1 MPPAEPGS
9 RRILALWC
17 PDWPAMAASAE
28 ADLPPLHPVAVLSAN
43 RVVACSASARAA
55 GVRRGMRKRQAQA
68 ACTEMTVVTADENRD
83 GRLFEPVVA
92 AVAEVIPALE
102 VLRPGLLVIAG
113 DRAARYFGGMESLA
127 EELVDVVS
135 ACGIESQVG
144 IADEIF
150 TAVLAARHGHQVE
163 PGGDR
168 EYLAGRPVA
177 DLAVEPSMSDPS
189 RADLVELL
197 RRLGIGTIGAF
208 ADMSVTDVATR
219 FARDAVVAHRLANA
233 LPGRVPSSRGVPA
246 ELDVD
251 HTCDP
256 PVDRID
262 VAAFIGRTLA
272 DALHRR
278 LRDAAVA
285 CTRLTIIA
293 TTERGQQHSRTW
305 RCAQPLTPETTAD
318 RIRWQLEGWLTGAA
332 RPTPRVEP
340 APSAARSRVEA
351 PYGGKAQGRRA
362 RDTRPDSPIVRL
374 RLEPVE
380 VVEAGALHY
389 QLTDDLARGG
399 SAGEPD
405 VEERARRSLVRIQGL
420 LGGDAVRIPV
430 LSGGRGP
437 AERITMVSL
446 GDEPAPRRDPLAPW
460 PGRLPQPSPTV
471 LVETAIHVL
480 DATGQPVK
488 VTERGA
494 FTAEPVTVALA
505 SSRGRR
511 SSWGLY
517 WWAGPWPVGSA
528 DRPAGAS
535 VPAGTT
541 ETGLIARAQVLLDD
555 SRALLLCYRAGEW
568 IVEGVYE

>member
-1 MPPAEPGS
+1 MPSGEPGS

-17 PDWPAMAASAE
+17 PDWPAMAAAAE

-68 ACTEMTVVTADENRD
+68 ACTEMTVVAADENRD

-113 DRAARYFGGMESLA
+113 DRAARYFGGMEALA

-272 DALHRR
+272 DVLHRR

-332 RPTPRVEP
+332 RPSPRVEP
-340 APSAARSRVEA
+340 RVARSSA
-351 PYGGKAQGRRA
+351 
-362 RDTRPDSPIVRL
+362 RPDSPIVRL

-389 QLTDDLARGG
+389 QLTDDLSRGG
-399 SAGEPD
+399 LAGEPD

-446 GDEPAPRRDPLAPW
+446 GDEPAPRRDPSAPW

-480 DATGQPVK
+480 DAVGQPVK
-488 VTERGA
+488 VTDRGA

-505 SSRGRR
+505 SSRARR
-511 SSWGLY
+511 SSWGLC
-517 WWAGPWPVGSA
+517 WWAGPWPVGGA

-535 VPAGTT
+535 VPTGAA
-541 ETGLIARAQVLLDD
+541 ETGLTARAQVLLDD

>member
-1 MPPAEPGS
+1 MPSGEPGS

-17 PDWPAMAASAE
+17 PDWPAMAAAAE

-68 ACTEMTVVTADENRD
+68 ACTEMTVVAADENRD

-113 DRAARYFGGMESLA
+113 DRAARYFGGMEALA

-272 DALHRR
+272 DVLHRR

-332 RPTPRVEP
+332 RPSPRVEP
-340 APSAARSRVEA
+340 RAARSSA
-351 PYGGKAQGRRA
+351 
-362 RDTRPDSPIVRL
+362 RPDSPIVRL

-389 QLTDDLARGG
+389 QLTDDLSRGG
-399 SAGEPD
+399 LAGEPD

-446 GDEPAPRRDPLAPW
+446 GDEPAPRRDPSAPW

-480 DATGQPVK
+480 DAVGQPVK
-488 VTERGA
+488 VTDRGA

-505 SSRGRR
+505 SSRARR
-511 SSWGLY
+511 SSWGLC
-517 WWAGPWPVGSA
+517 WWAGPWPVGGA

-535 VPAGTT
+535 VPTGAA
-541 ETGLIARAQVLLDD
+541 ETGLTARAQVLLDD

>member
-1 MPPAEPGS
+1 MPPEETGA

-113 DRAARYFGGMESLA
+113 DRAARYFGGMEALA

-150 TAVLAARHGHQVE
+150 TAVLAARNGHQVE

-285 CTRLTIIA
+285 CTRLTITA

-332 RPTPRVEP
+332 RRTSPL
-340 APSAARSRVEA
+340 EA
-351 PYGGKAQGRRA
+351 PYGSTAQGRGAQRVTV

-399 SAGEPD
+399 LAGEPD

-446 GDEPAPRRDPLAPW
+446 GDEPAPHRDPLAPW

-480 DATGQPVK
+480 DAVGQPVK

-505 SSRGRR
+505 SSRARR
-511 SSWGLY
+511 SSWGLC
-517 WWAGPWPVGSA
+517 WWAGPWPVGST
-528 DRPAGAS
+528 DRPTGPPG
-535 VPAGTT
+535 PAGTT